1 MDAKK
6 LAILVVIKVIVIV
19 IVGAVALQFILK

>member
-6 LAILVVIKVIVIV
+6 LAILVVVKVIVIV